1 MTSFT
6 PLNHVIYGRQFID
19 SVKPKDE
26 ETVRQ
31 LFYLEN
37 TLTSME
43 KAFKKLPDV
52 ANAYDLNTHYL
63 EVMGKDWVEWSQK
76 EEREESPTPNPQA
89 GWKTKG
95 QRHHRSNKEA
105 RKIKKQDKKDRKR
118 QRLEG

>member
-1 MTSFT
+1 MTSFA
-6 PLNHVIYGRQFID
+6 PLNHVVYGRQFID
-19 SVKPKDE
+19 SVKPKDK

-76 EEREESPTPNPQA
+76 EEKEESPTPNPTA
-89 GWKTKG
+89 GAKMKG
-95 QRHHRSNKEA
+95 ERHHRAAKEA
-105 RKIKKQDKKDRKR
+105 RRKERRDKKR
-118 QRLEG
+118 